1 MRYIKLCDKI
11 VDWEWFTDGNMLKV
25 WLYLLV
31 KAQYADGKYRGVE
44 VKRGQLLTGRK
55 LIASETRLSEQ
66 QVRTCINRLK
76 SSGQITIEST
86 NQYSLITIIKYDD
99 YQGSDSYNIQQIIQQ
114 ANLPITNDQPTDNQR
129 ITTYKKDKKEK
140 KEKEYIYLGEFQ
152 NVKFTADELEKLK
165 AEFPRDYQDRIER
178 VSAYCASTGKKY
190 KNYLAT
196 IRNWARKDPKPQE
209 ESTRRYEQ
217 PW

>member
-55 LIASETRLSEQ
+55 LIANETRLSEQ

-86 NQYSLITIIKYDD
+86 NQYSLITIVKYDD
-99 YQGSDSYNIQQIIQQ
+99 YQGSDSYNIQQIIQP

-165 AEFPRDYQDRIER
+165 SEFPRDYQDRIER

-209 ESTRRYEQ
+209 EVRRYEQ

>member
-55 LIASETRLSEQ
+55 LIANETRLSEQ

-86 NQYSLITIIKYDD
+86 NQYSLITIVKYDD
-99 YQGSDSYNIQQIIQQ
+99 YQGSDSYNIQQIIQP

-209 ESTRRYEQ
+209 EVRRYEQ

>member
-55 LIASETRLSEQ
+55 LIANETRLSEQ

-86 NQYSLITIIKYDD
+86 NQYSLITIVKYDD
-99 YQGSDSYNIQQIIQQ
+99 YQGSDSYNIQQIIQP

-165 AEFPRDYQDRIER
+165 SEFPRDYQDRIER
-178 VSAYCASTGKKY
+178 VSSYCASTGKKY

-209 ESTRRYEQ
+209 ETTRRYEQ

>member
-55 LIASETRLSEQ
+55 LIANETRLSEQ

-86 NQYSLITIIKYDD
+86 NQYSLITIVKYDD
-99 YQGSDSYNIQQIIQQ
+99 YQGSDSYNIQQIIQP

-152 NVKFTADELEKLK
+152 NVKFTSDELEKLK

-178 VSAYCASTGKKY
+178 VSVYCASTGKKY

-209 ESTRRYEQ
+209 ETTRRYEQ

>member
-31 KAQYADGKYRGVE
+31 KAQYADGKYRGVD

-55 LIASETRLSEQ
+55 LIANETRLSEQ

-86 NQYSLITIIKYDD
+86 NQYSLITIVKYDD
-99 YQGSDSYNIQQIIQQ
+99 YQGSDSYNIQQIIQP

-209 ESTRRYEQ
+209 EPARRYEQ

>member
-86 NQYSLITIIKYDD
+86 NQYSMITIVKYDD
-99 YQGSDSYNIQQIIQQ
+99 YQGSDSYNIQQIIQP
-114 ANLPITNDQPTDNQR
+114 ANLPITNGQPTDNQR

-165 AEFPRDYQDRIER
+165 SEFPRDYQDRIER
-178 VSAYCASTGKKY
+178 VSSYCASTGKKY

-209 ESTRRYEQ
+209 EPTRRYEQ

>member
-55 LIASETRLSEQ
+55 LIANETRLSEQ

-86 NQYSLITIIKYDD
+86 NQYSLITIVKYDD
-99 YQGSDSYNIQQIIQQ
+99 YQGSDSYNIQQIIQT
-114 ANLPITNDQPTDNQR
+114 ANQPITNGQPTDNQR

-165 AEFPRDYQDRIER
+165 DEFPRDYQDRIER
-178 VSAYCASTGKKY
+178 VSSYCASTGKKY

-209 ESTRRYEQ
+209 ETTRRYEQ

>member
-55 LIASETRLSEQ
+55 LIANETRLSEQ

-86 NQYSLITIIKYDD
+86 NQYSLITIVKYDD
-99 YQGSDSYNIQQIIQQ
+99 YQGSDSYNIQQIIQP
-114 ANLPITNDQPTDNQR
+114 ANLPITSDQPTDNQR

-165 AEFPRDYQDRIER
+165 DEFPRDYQDRIER

-209 ESTRRYEQ
+209 EPARRYEQ

>member
-55 LIASETRLSEQ
+55 LIANETRLSEQ

-76 SSGQITIEST
+76 SSGQIAIEST
-86 NQYSLITIIKYDD
+86 NQYSLITIVKYDD
-99 YQGSDSYNIQQIIQQ
+99 YQGSDSYNIQQIIQP
-114 ANLPITNDQPTDNQR
+114 ANLPITNDQPTSNQQS
-129 ITTYKKDKKEK
+129 TTYKKDKKEK

-209 ESTRRYEQ
+209 ETTRRYEQ

>member
-55 LIASETRLSEQ
+55 LIANETRLSEQ

-86 NQYSLITIIKYDD
+86 NQYSLITIVKYDD
-99 YQGSDSYNIQQIIQQ
+99 YQGSDSYNIQQIIQP
-114 ANLPITNDQPTDNQR
+114 ANLPITSDQPTDNQR

-209 ESTRRYEQ
+209 EPARRYEQ

>member
-55 LIASETRLSEQ
+55 LIANETRLSEQ

-86 NQYSLITIIKYDD
+86 NQYSLITIVKYDD
-99 YQGSDSYNIQQIIQQ
+99 YQGSDSYNIQQIIQP
-114 ANLPITNDQPTDNQR
+114 ANLPITNGQPTDNQR

-209 ESTRRYEQ
+209 ETTRRYEQ

>member
-44 VKRGQLLTGRK
+44 VKRGELLTGRK

-86 NQYSLITIIKYDD
+86 NQYSLITIVKYDD
-99 YQGSDSYNIQQIIQQ
+99 YQGSDSYNIQQIIQP
-114 ANLPITNDQPTDNQR
+114 ANLPITNGQPTDNQR

-165 AEFPRDYQDRIER
+165 AEFPIDYQDRIER

-209 ESTRRYEQ
+209 EPVRRYEQ

>member
-86 NQYSLITIIKYDD
+86 NQYSLITIVKYDD
-99 YQGSDSYNIQQIIQQ
+99 YQGSDSYNIKQIIQP
-114 ANLPITNDQPTDNQR
+114 ANLPITNGQPTDNQR

>member
-86 NQYSLITIIKYDD
+86 NQYSLITIVKYDD
-99 YQGSDSYNIQQIIQQ
+99 YQGSDSYNIQQIIQP
-114 ANLPITNDQPTDNQR
+114 ANLPITNGQPTDNQR

-209 ESTRRYEQ
+209 ETTRRYEQ